1 MVAFTLNGAAVALD
15 VPRDV
20 SLLQAL
26 RGPGG
31 LSGPRF
37 GCGTEQC
44 GSCMVL
50 VDGVTAYACTLAAS
64 AVAGKAVT
72 TVEGLGTPDAP
83 HPLQAAFLAEQAGQ
97 CGYCLS
103 GILVSAAALLARDPE
118 PDEAAIRA
126 ALDPHLCRCG
136 SHNRIIRA
144 VQRAAREMRV
154 PPDRRRAEAQP
165 STAGV
170 NREANP

>member
-1 MVAFTLNGAAVALD
+1 MVAFTLNGAAAALD
-15 VPRDV
+15 VPAEV
-20 SLLQAL
+20 TLLHAL

-37 GCGTEQC
+37 GCGTEDC

-50 VDGVTAYACTLAAS
+50 LDGAPAYACTLAAGS
-64 AVAGKAVT
+64 VAGRAVT

-83 HPLQAAFLAEQAGQ
+83 HPLQVAFLAEQAAQ

-103 GILVSAAALLARDPE
+103 GILVSAAALLARDPD
-118 PDEAAIRA
+118 PDDATIKA

-144 VQRAAREMRV
+144 VRRAAQAMGSV
-154 PPDRRRAEAQP
+154 AA
-165 STAGV
+165 
-170 NREANP
+170 

>member
-1 MVAFTLNGAAVALD
+1 MPASGRIEVQMPAFTLNGAAVAPVLPED
-15 VPRDV
+15 A
-20 SLLQAL
+20 SLLHAL
-26 RGPGG
+26 RGPLG

-50 VDGVTAYACTLAAS
+50 LDGVPAYACTLPVI
-64 AVAGKAVT
+64 AVAGRSVV
-72 TVEGLGTPDAP
+72 TVEGLGTPAAP

-103 GILVSAAALLARDPE
+103 GILVSAAALLAANPD
-118 PDEAAIRA
+118 PDEAAIRR

-144 VQRAAREMRV
+144 VRRAAAAM
-154 PPDRRRAEAQP
+154 QGG
-165 STAGV
+165 TA
-170 NREANP
+170 

>member
-1 MVAFTLNGAAVALD
+1 MVALTLNGAAVALD
-15 VPRDV
+15 VPEEV
-20 SLLQAL
+20 SLLHAL

-44 GSCMVL
+44 GTCMVL
-50 VDGVTAYACTLAAS
+50 LDGMPAYACTLPAGS
-64 AVAGKAVT
+64 VAGRSVT
-72 TVEGLGTPDAP
+72 TVEGLGTPDRP

-103 GILVSAAALLARDPE
+103 GILVSAAALLARDAD

-126 ALDPHLCRCG
+126 ALEPHLCRCG
-136 SHNRIIRA
+136 SHNRILRA
-144 VQRAAREMRV
+144 VRRAAAAMQGA
-154 PPDRRRAEAQP
+154 PA
-165 STAGV
+165 
-170 NREANP
+170 

>member
-1 MVAFTLNGAAVALD
+1 MVALTLNGAAVALD
-15 VPRDV
+15 VPEEV
-20 SLLQAL
+20 SLLHAL

-44 GSCMVL
+44 GTCMVL
-50 VDGVTAYACTLAAS
+50 LDGAPAYACTLPAGS
-64 AVAGKAVT
+64 VAGRSVT
-72 TVEGLGTPDAP
+72 TVEGLGTPDRP

-103 GILVSAAALLARDPE
+103 GILVSAAALLARDPD

-126 ALDPHLCRCG
+126 ALEPHLCRCG
-136 SHNRIIRA
+136 SHNRILRA
-144 VQRAAREMRV
+144 VRRAAAAMQGA
-154 PPDRRRAEAQP
+154 PA
-165 STAGV
+165 
-170 NREANP
+170 

>member
-15 VPRDV
+15 VPEDV
-20 SLLQAL
+20 TLLHAL
-26 RGPGG
+26 RGPAG

-44 GSCMVL
+44 GTCMVL
-50 VDGVTAYACTLAAS
+50 LDGAPAYACNVAS
-64 AVAGKAVT
+64 GSVAGRAVT
-72 TVEGLGTPDAP
+72 TVEGLGSPERP

-103 GILVSAAALLARDPE
+103 GILVSAAALLAKNPDP
-118 PDEAAIRA
+118 DDDAIRA

-144 VQRAAREMRV
+144 VQRAAQEMR
-154 PPDRRRAEAQP
+154 A
-165 STAGV
+165 
-170 NREANP
+170 